1 LAVPRLGDEHVVG
14 LDVAVNDDVGP
25 AMEVLER
32 AHEVVGDAARVR
44 LVDADVARRI
54 GAGEAR
60 LGDGALAQNAE
71 HGLERAELAILEQ
84 DDRLAVGGAKRAEK
98 LDDAGMTA
106 ASKRGNLARRA
117 LVVAAVTVGHG
128 LLQRDGEP
136 AIDGAHVGAVDD
148 AGGTLAGDAQQ
159 LKVANVVAC
168 VRPRVGGI
176 STIAAFGVDERMNIV
191 ELGRL
196 APLRRTAAA
205 STRRQRISSSVPL
218 LGNANALEL
227 LLLLE
232 FLLFVTTLGVGD
244 GAGVL
249 GRIDLI
255 SMGSPIVATLD
266 ERRIGLRLT
275 KLLLGAEACRVGASS
290 GGEGEEGSE
299 LGLGLGLDLSLS

>member
-1 LAVPRLGDEHVVG
+1 M
-14 LDVAVNDDVGP
+14 NT
-25 AMEVLER
+25 
-32 AHEVVGDAARVR
+32 
-44 LVDADVARRI
+44 VD
-54 GAGEAR
+54 
-60 LGDGALAQNAE
+60 
-71 HGLERAELAILEQ
+71 
-84 DDRLAVGGAKRAEK
+84 
-98 LDDAGMTA
+98 
-106 ASKRGNLARRA
+106 
-117 LVVAAVTVGHG
+117 
-128 LLQRDGEP
+128 
-136 AIDGAHVGAVDD
+136 
-148 AGGTLAGDAQQ
+148 
-159 LKVANVVAC
+159 
-168 VRPRVGGI
+168 
-176 STIAAFGVDERMNIV
+176 
-191 ELGRL
+191 LGRL
-196 APLRRTAAA
+196 APLDELLLRRLGDNG
-205 STRRQRISSSVPL
+205 SVAMLL